1 MGDFFTIA
9 RVPFNTAL
17 RGDNMQ
23 NILETVM
30 LVCFGLS
37 WPINLVKNIK
47 AKTAKSTSL
56 PFLLLI
62 TVGYIAG
69 ITAKFVGNN
78 INYVL
83 IAYFINLLFVTLN
96 IAVYFRN
103 RTLDKRILTN
113 A

>member
-1 MGDFFTIA
+1 
-9 RVPFNTAL
+9 
-17 RGDNMQ
+17 MQ

-37 WPINLVKNIK
+37 WPINLVKHIK

-56 PFLLLI
+56 PFYMLI

-69 ITAKFVGNN
+69 IAAKFVGNN

-83 IAYFINLLFVTLN
+83 IAYFINIFFVLLN
-96 IAVYFRN
+96 IIIYFRN
-103 RTLDKRILTN
+103 KSLDKRTDIN

>member
-1 MGDFFTIA
+1 
-9 RVPFNTAL
+9 
-17 RGDNMQ
+17 MQ

-47 AKTAKSTSL
+47 ARTAKFTSL
-56 PFLLLI
+56 PFYLLI

-69 ITAKFVGNN
+69 VAAKFIGNN

-96 IAVYFRN
+96 IIVYFRN
-103 RTLDKRILTN
+103 KSLDKRNMNN

>member
-1 MGDFFTIA
+1 
-9 RVPFNTAL
+9 
-17 RGDNMQ
+17 MQ

-30 LVCFGLS
+30 LICFGLS
-37 WPINLVKNIK
+37 WPINFIKSLK

-56 PFLLLI
+56 PFYLLI

-69 ITAKFVGNN
+69 IAAKFIGGN

-83 IAYFINLLFVTLN
+83 IAYFINILFVILN
-96 IAVYFRN
+96 ICVYFRN
-103 RTLDKRILTN
+103 KTLDKRNMSN